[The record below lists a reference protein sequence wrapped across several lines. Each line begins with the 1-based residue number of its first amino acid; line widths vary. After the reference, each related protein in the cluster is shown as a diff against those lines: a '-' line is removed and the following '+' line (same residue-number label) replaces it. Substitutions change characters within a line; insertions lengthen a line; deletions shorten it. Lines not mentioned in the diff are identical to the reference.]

1 MADPADMWLKGGG
14 GAAIK
19 TCLKNEQLHL
29 KISIN
34 SLMRVLRC
42 KVKRTQ
48 QDLLS
53 SELSRQLS
61 ELGYGLAQ
69 SRLARKI
76 PQSEVA
82 VRANISRNTVSR
94 IENGDPG
101 VAIGQI
107 LRYLDVVRPGA
118 TLADV
123 MTKEDNA
130 VQTVESLRRPRRAR
144 PLSDKELDE
153 YDF

>member
-1 MADPADMWLKGGG
+1 MADLAYIGFKGSAKVG
-14 GAAIK
+14 IK
-19 TCLKNEQLHL
+19 TCLKNEQMHL

-34 SLMRVLRC
+34 YLVRVLRC
-42 KVKRTQ
+42 KMKRTQ
-48 QDLLS
+48 QDLLP

-61 ELGYGLAQ
+61 DLGYALAQ
-69 SRLARKI
+69 SRIARKI

-94 IENGDPG
+94 IENGDAG

-130 VQTVESLRRPRRAR
+130 VQAVESLRRPRRAR
-144 PLSDKELDE
+144 PLTDKELDE